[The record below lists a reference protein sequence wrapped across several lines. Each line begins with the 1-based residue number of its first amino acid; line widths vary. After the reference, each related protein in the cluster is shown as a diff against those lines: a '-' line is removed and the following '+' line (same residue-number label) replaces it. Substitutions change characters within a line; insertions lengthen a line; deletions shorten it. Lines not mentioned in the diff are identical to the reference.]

1 MKDNLFFFNFQYMIQ
16 RIQSLYLFFY
26 LIIKSFL
33 LYLYSKDENL
43 FHFFINELD
52 LFFLVL
58 ILLIVTSTVTLF
70 SFKKRKIQIKL
81 IYFLITIQL
90 IILILIL
97 NMVFVIDNSINF
109 LLNYRN
115 CLYLFGLI
123 LLLLSLRGIKK
134 DQNLIDSID
143 RIR

>member
-1 MKDNLFFFNFQYMIQ
+1 MIQ

-26 LIIKSFL
+26 LITKSFL
-33 LYLYSKDENL
+33 LYIYSKDQNSL
-43 FHFFINELD
+43 HFFINGFN

-58 ILLIVTSTVTLF
+58 ILLIITSTITLF

-97 NMVFVIDNSINF
+97 IMVLKTDDSISF
-109 LLNYRN
+109 FLNYRN
-115 CLYLFGLI
+115 LLYLFGLI

>member
-1 MKDNLFFFNFQYMIQ
+1 MKVNLFFFNFQYMIQ

-26 LIIKSFL
+26 LITKSFL
-33 LYLYSKDENL
+33 LYLNLKDENS
-43 FHFFINELD
+43 FHFFINEFD

-58 ILLIVTSTVTLF
+58 ILLIVTSTFTLF

-90 IILILIL
+90 IVLILILIT
-97 NMVFVIDNSINF
+97 VFKTDNSIIF
-109 LLNYRN
+109 LLNYRKW
-115 CLYLFGLI
+115 LYLFGLI